1 MGTETI
7 RSELL
12 HEGAR
17 LGLRQETFHVEGT
30 EQAVDYLV
38 HPGGAAVVA
47 LDPGARHVLLV
58 RQFRRPVGEAL
69 WQLPMG
75 FRDGDEPAED
85 AARRELAEETGGTA
99 GAWRRVAAIRP
110 SPGTSD
116 ELLDVFLAEDVRL
129 TGAQDLEPG
138 EAGLT
143 LAWWPVTEA
152 LAAVR
157 DGRISCGITIA
168 SLLLALTGPDR
179 QA

>member
-1 MGTETI
+1 MESETI
-7 RSELL
+7 RTELL

-47 LDPGARHVLLV
+47 LDPGPRHVLLV
-58 RQFRRPVGEAL
+58 RQFRRPVGHAL

-75 FRDGDEPAED
+75 FRDGDEPAES

-99 GAWRRVAAIRP
+99 EAWRHLAAIRP

-116 ELLDVFLAEDVRL
+116 ELVDVFVAEDVRL
-129 TGAQDLEPG
+129 TREQDLEPG
-138 EAGLT
+138 EADVT
-143 LAWWPVTEA
+143 TAWWPVTDA

-168 SLLLALTGPDR
+168 SLLLALTGAGE